1 MEVNSIKEID
11 TIIGNAFKTNKEI
24 AVNQLEQII
33 SKMPIEIK
41 TLINDAFTL
50 KRIPKEYLL
59 SSILFSFSNACFM
72 RYSLPKFHKVY
83 KKKVYLDS
91 SENLI

>member
-1 MEVNSIKEID
+1 MDVKNLKDID
-11 TIIGNAFKTNKEI
+11 DKIGNAFKTNKEI
-24 AVNQLEQII
+24 AIIQLEQII

-59 SSILFSFSNACFM
+59 SSILFAYSNACGLAFSIKAM
-72 RYSLPKFHKVY
+72 GYINY
-83 KKKVYLDS
+83 A
-91 SENLI
+91 NLYF